1 MSSLSRQASELDTDI
16 APDSMSQQALTNIYM
31 IVSHSQDF
39 LRYKARL
46 NSIGCIHLATEV
58 RFSQLLSLLI
68 LLGL

>member
-1 MSSLSRQASELDTDI
+1 VSDLSRQASELDTDT
-16 APDSMSQQALTNIYM
+16 ALDSMPQQALTNIYM

>member
-16 APDSMSQQALTNIYM
+16 ALDSVPQQALTNIYM

>member
-1 MSSLSRQASELDTDI
+1 MSGLSRQASELDTDI

-31 IVSHSQDF
+31 TVSHSQDF
-39 LRYKARL
+39 LRYNARL

>member
-1 MSSLSRQASELDTDI
+1 M
-16 APDSMSQQALTNIYM
+16 PQQALTNIYM

>member
-1 MSSLSRQASELDTDI
+1 MSNLSRQASELDTDI
-16 APDSMSQQALTNIYM
+16 ALDSMPQQALTNIYM